1 MWAAVTSQRSAEG
14 GLRGFVGRHEEALLY
29 AVAAVVYIVLG
40 VFLKTVILNWVVG
53 PLFPLLVVYLIPTW
67 VRRWRA
73 REEEVAT

>member
-1 MWAAVTSQRSAEG
+1 MATDTGTET
-14 GLRGFVGRHEEALLY
+14 GLRSFLGRHEETVLY

-67 VRRWRA
+67 VRRWRGRTA
-73 REEEVAT
+73 